1 MSVSSEPTDYDSH
14 DDDTD
19 TENQHL
25 LSSNTVVHSDNQNGI
40 SWYFAVFLIVNAAL
54 GAGLLNFP
62 KSFDNAGGI
71 LVSTI
76 FHIVSEFRF
85 FYSIYLDL
93 EILLFLF
100 LKPKTKDI
108 NSHCY
113 RCFIYSFI
121 LYGPKWVG

>member
-1 MSVSSEPTDYDSH
+1 MSITSEPEYDSN
-14 DDDTD
+14 DEDTD

-25 LSSNTVVHSDNQNGI
+25 LSSNTVIHENENGI

-76 FHIVSEFRF
+76 FHLVSF
-85 FYSIYLDL
+85 
-93 EILLFLF
+93 
-100 LKPKTKDI
+100 
-108 NSHCY
+108 
-113 RCFIYSFI
+113 
-121 LYGPKWVG
+121 

>member
-25 LSSNTVVHSDNQNGI
+25 LSSNTVVHENQNGI
-40 SWYFAVFLIVNAAL
+40 SWYFTVFLIVNAAL

-76 FHIVSEFRF
+76 FHLVSDFFSIRF
-85 FYSIYLDL
+85 F
-93 EILLFLF
+93 
-100 LKPKTKDI
+100 
-108 NSHCY
+108 
-113 RCFIYSFI
+113 
-121 LYGPKWVG
+121 